1 MDIDNL
7 VGELRKGNSSS
18 LGSGREGRAESAAE
32 IYSFLTQN
40 KPFKKL
46 IESDPVFSRL
56 KVEMIE
62 GMISDFESIG
72 SGPPTLFKEHCPAI
86 SAFFFPDILFFLI
99 IAYEKKD
106 AEDSTYLSLLQD
118 VVLYFATGKIIFE
131 PRFDPRL

>member
-1 MDIDNL
+1 
-7 VGELRKGNSSS
+7 
-18 LGSGREGRAESAAE
+18 
-32 IYSFLTQN
+32 
-40 KPFKKL
+40 
-46 IESDPVFSRL
+46 